1 MSTFDLIDQTKEQTE
16 NGNRAPWNTL
26 GQLMRFDVELE
37 EDLDDIS
44 TPVEGLCFSQDPG
57 GVPKFDPEEDKIE
70 ETRKVYAKEEVTF
83 EESLG
88 PLAAVLDNEC
98 NRTTNSECELEGK
111 TWSEPITENVA
122 VDTIEEWDVINLSG
136 KYLFSILPKYIP
148 ICFAYHSPLIFNSR
162 QPSYPSSSG

>member
-1 MSTFDLIDQTKEQTE
+1 MSTFDLIDQTKDQNE

-83 EESLG
+83 EETLG
-88 PLAAVLDNEC
+88 PLSVVLDNE
-98 NRTTNSECELEGK
+98 RTTSEEGK

-122 VDTIEEWDVINLSG
+122 VNTIEEWDVINLTR